1 MKNYVKYCVLGLSAF
16 VIGMSVNNFAI
27 SDVPANYKVA
37 VVDVQKVVAASSQVK
52 ALKSEQQKKFQNLN
66 AFVKTAN
73 DAVNK
78 EKDATKK
85 KALQEK
91 YSKEYN
97 SKRAAIQKDYASKLA
112 SIDKNI
118 SSVIANKAKQDN
130 YNLVLAKGVVLSGGT
145 DITAEVTKLIK

>member
-52 ALKSEQQKKFQNLN
+52 ALKSEQQKKFQDLN

-97 SKRAAIQKDYASKLA
+97 SQRAAIQKDYASKLA

>member
-52 ALKSEQQKKFQNLN
+52 ALKSEQQKKFQDLN